1 MCASQHSWT
10 SYYSFRCM
18 FCSILQLDIGGV
30 LKGYTAYDYYYEHTK
45 LVPYLLDDAVIGSV
59 SCIPA
64 KTDSDSSGLLPFIAA
79 AASNTTVLAEGF
91 ADFIPTAAIEFYFE
105 NILTWKQVKIL
116 LYAHNFA
123 TGLQMMN

>member
-10 SYYSFRCM
+10 SYYSFRCI
-18 FCSILQLDIGGV
+18 FCSILQLDIAGV

-64 KTDSDSSGLLPFIAA
+64 KTDSDSIGLLPFIAA

-105 NILTWKQVKIL
+105 NILTWKQVKMHIIL
-116 LYAHNFA
+116 LQACR
-123 TGLQMMN
+123 